1 MARRINFMIALF
13 KPWIT
18 KHCLEDLENIITKG
32 CLTEGE
38 YSDWFEEKVSNYINN
53 KNTALTNSGTS
64 ALHLAGILSGIESGD
79 EVITTAMTCM
89 ATNEPFYNMGAKL
102 VFADIDITT
111 GNTCPESIRS
121 KITEKTKAIVVVH
134 WAGQPAEIDEINN
147 IAKEFNLKVIED
159 AAHAFGSSYK
169 GKRIGSHSD
178 FVCFS
183 FQAIKHLTCGDG
195 GALACKNEK
204 DAKRARKIRWF
215 GLDRKYKGKSRWD
228 QDITESGYKYHMNNI
243 NAAIG
248 LRNMSY
254 IDEIIGDHMRNRTY
268 YDEHITNPKIT
279 KMRRPDHTVSS
290 SWIYSILTEDRENL
304 KSYLADHG
312 IASDRVHVRNDQY
325 SVFGGKDESLKNLNE
340 FDSKLLNIPVGWW
353 VEKDQAAQIAKVLN
367 IF

>member
-1 MARRINFMIALF
+1 MVRRIDFMISLF
-13 KPWIT
+13 KPFMSA
-18 KHCLEDLENIITKG
+18 HCSSELSNIFEKG

-38 YSDWFEEKVSNYINN
+38 YSDNFESKVSEYIGN
-53 KNTALTNSGTS
+53 KNTSLTNSGTS
-64 ALHLAGILSGIESGD
+64 ALHLAGILSGIEKGD

-111 GNTCPESIRS
+111 GNICPESIRS
-121 KITEKTKAIVVVH
+121 KITDKTKAIVVVH
-134 WAGQPAEIDEINN
+134 WAGQPVEIDEINN
-147 IAKEFNLKVIED
+147 IAKQFNLKVIED
-159 AAHAFGSSYK
+159 AAHAFGSLYK

-204 DAKRARKIRWF
+204 DAERARKIRWF

-228 QDITESGYKYHMNNI
+228 QDIVESGYKYHMNNI

-248 LRNMSY
+248 LQNIKN
-254 IDEIIGDHMRNRTY
+254 IDFIIEGHIRNRTY
-268 YDEHITNPKIT
+268 YDKHITNPKIT
-279 KMRRPDHTVSS
+279 KMRKPDHTVSS

-304 KSYLADHG
+304 KCYLADNG

-325 SVFGGKDESLKNLNE
+325 SVFGGKDESLENLNE

-353 VEKDQAAQIAKVLN
+353 ISEEALHQITSCIN
-367 IF
+367 SY

>member
-1 MARRINFMIALF
+1 MISLF
-13 KPWIT
+13 KPWIS
-18 KHCLEDLENIITKG
+18 KHCLEDLEIIFKKG
-32 CLTEGE
+32 CLTEGQ
-38 YSDWFEEKVSNYINN
+38 YSDWFEEKISEYIGN
-53 KNTALTNSGTS
+53 KNTSLTNSGTS
-64 ALHLAGILSGIESGD
+64 ALHLAGILSGIKKGD

-102 VFADIDITT
+102 VFADVDITT
-111 GNTCPESIRS
+111 GNICPESIRS
-121 KITEKTKAIVVVH
+121 KITDKTKAIVTVH
-134 WAGQPAEIDEINN
+134 WAGQPVEIDEIND
-147 IAKEFNLKVIED
+147 IAKEFDIKVIED

-195 GALACKNEK
+195 GALACKSKE
-204 DAKRARKIRWF
+204 DAERARKIRWF

-228 QDITESGYKYHMNNI
+228 QDIAESGYKYHMNNI

-248 LRNMSY
+248 LRNMGY
-254 IDEIIGDHMRNRTY
+254 IDMIIGDHMRNRNH
-268 YDEHITNPKIT
+268 YDEYIVNPKIT
-279 KMRRPDHTVSS
+279 KMRKHDDTVSS
-290 SWIYSILTEDRENL
+290 SWIYSILTEDREAL
-304 KSYLADHG
+304 KSYLADNE

-353 VEKDQAAQIAKVLN
+353 VSEEALN
-367 IF
+367 HITSCINSY